1 MAIQEIISSID
12 AYITR
17 LKTARDLLASLHT
30 SSETRA
36 PETKARKPRKRTSQ
50 GKPQSIQVPI
60 PQSSAS
66 EAPVQIIPAKVP
78 RQRRRLQRQASQ
90 TFSALGG
97 PVPNGPVVVRSS
109 DLARSLSGSSQA
121 QPTVPAQK
129 STPSL
134 GALEELAQEVAKRLA
149 FSASNDRSINDKFA

>member
-30 SSETRA
+30 PSETRA
-36 PETKARKPRKRTSQ
+36 KGPRKRTSQ

-149 FSASNDRSINDKFA
+149 FSASNDRSINDNN

>member
-30 SSETRA
+30 PSETRVK
-36 PETKARKPRKRTSQ
+36 EPRKRTSQ

-60 PQSSAS
+60 PPSSAS

-78 RQRRRLQRQASQ
+78 RQRQRLKKQVSQ

-109 DLARSLSGSSQA
+109 DLARTLSGSSQA

-149 FSASNDRSINDKFA
+149 ISGTNERSINDRFA